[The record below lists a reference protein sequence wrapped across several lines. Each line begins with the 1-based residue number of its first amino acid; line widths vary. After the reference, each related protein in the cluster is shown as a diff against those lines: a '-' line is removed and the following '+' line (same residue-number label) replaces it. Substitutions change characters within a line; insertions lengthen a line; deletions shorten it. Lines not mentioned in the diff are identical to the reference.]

1 MLGTKYIHCKGSRNF
16 NTARD
21 RWWFVAVSNCNSTKG
36 MQISYKFVMTNGP
49 DNDILHHHF
58 SADEFYL
65 LPILLTATVIHLI
78 ILFMTIW
85 SAIVLKARHLFH
97 ATYKLFLTL
106 VLTHVSKKQC
116 GFNWPCCVALFGHL
130 ISYLHLILCGNVIM
144 WYCVSFWQC
153 MALCSRH
160 WPYVCDAVFR
170 KVFLK
175 LSVLQKAAWQ
185 ITIGH

>member
-130 ISYLHLILCGNVIM
+130 ISYLHLVLCGNVIM
-144 WYCVSFWQC
+144 WYCESFWQC
-153 MALCSRH
+153 VALCSLH
-160 WPYVCDAVFR
+160 WPYVTRCFEKCFWNSACCKRLPDR
-170 KVFLK
+170 
-175 LSVLQKAAWQ
+175 SQ
-185 ITIGH
+185 